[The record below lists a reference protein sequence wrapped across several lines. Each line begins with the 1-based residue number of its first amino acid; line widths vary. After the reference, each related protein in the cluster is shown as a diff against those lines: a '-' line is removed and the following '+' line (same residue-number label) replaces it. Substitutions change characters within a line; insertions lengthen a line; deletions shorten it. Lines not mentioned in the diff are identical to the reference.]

1 MIWRSFLA
9 LDRTLRGEGTSPEA
23 LENGEL
29 RLPLRGFCLVATLLA
44 MAYGLCMGSFSVFR
58 DVNPAQVNPNDR
70 YWQVLA
76 SMVKVPALYFLTLI
90 VTTPSLYVFNAL
102 VGSRLRAGVM
112 IRLLVT
118 AMSVNLAVLASLGP
132 IVAFFSMSTPS
143 YDFMLLFN
151 VVMFAIAGLLGLL
164 FLLQTLNRLSLADG
178 RPISITAMPAT
189 PDSTPLPVAGASEPP
204 AETSPSSIDA
214 SATDLPSV
222 VAEVVASDT
231 SAGAPSSS
239 KLFGNL
245 HPKPA
250 AIDAIPGQAMG
261 KHVRTVFRCWI
272 LLYGLVGAQM
282 GWVLRPFLGNP
293 EMPFTWFRER
303 ESNFFEA
310 IIRTV
315 ERLVGILP

>member
-1 MIWRSFLA
+1 MIWKSFQA

-23 LENGEL
+23 IENGEL
-29 RLPLRGFCLVATLLA
+29 QLPLRGFCLVGLLLA
-44 MAYGLCMGSFSVFR
+44 MAYGLCMGSFSIFR
-58 DVNPAQVNPNDR
+58 DVNPAQVNPQDG

-76 SMVKVPALYFLTLI
+76 AIVKVPALYFLTLI

-118 AMSVNLAVLASLGP
+118 AISVNLAVLASLGP

-151 VVMFAIAGLLGLL
+151 VLMFAIAGVLGLL
-164 FLLQTLNRLSLADG
+164 FLLQTLNRLSIADAAQA
-178 RPISITAMPAT
+178 RDP
-189 PDSTPLPVAGASEPP
+189 EPP
-204 AETSPSSIDA
+204 SSPDPPALPTEPKSTDVRSSLSEVNASLPNDA
-214 SATDLPSV
+214 TVPSV
-222 VAEVVASDT
+222 QAEAVSSDSNT
-231 SAGAPSSS
+231 PQHSE
-239 KLFGNL
+239 LFDRL
-245 HPKPA
+245 KRKPA
-250 AIDAIPGQAMG
+250 AIDAIPGQALG
-261 KHVRTVFRCWI
+261 NHVRTVFRCWI

-293 EMPFTWFRER
+293 ELPFTWFRER

-310 IIRTV
+310 ILRTV
-315 ERLVGILP
+315 GRLVGLLP